1 MFLALKFQTTFH
13 KVKIYEEIIM
23 KTKFFASLFAFVAV
37 MLIAASSA
45 SAQTEQNP
53 WANVEA
59 VKIKSVLIV
68 ETKTGGSVK
77 GKVTSVTATT
87 LNLSSGGKAVAL
99 ERDDIA
105 RVYRG
110 KKSSRFKRALIGAG
124 IGLGIGAGISGVYVL
139 VKKDGDPLAA
149 GAGLIYG
156 FLVGVSVGAVVGAA
170 TGGKSRKGVL
180 LYEAR

>member
-110 KKSSRFKRALIGAG
+110 KKSSRLKRALIGAG
-124 IGLGIGAGISGVYVL
+124 IGAGVGFGIGAAYSVINKQNG
-139 VKKDGDPLAA
+139 LAA
-149 GAGLIYG
+149 AGGILYGLSIGAI
-156 FLVGVSVGAVVGAA
+156 VGAA